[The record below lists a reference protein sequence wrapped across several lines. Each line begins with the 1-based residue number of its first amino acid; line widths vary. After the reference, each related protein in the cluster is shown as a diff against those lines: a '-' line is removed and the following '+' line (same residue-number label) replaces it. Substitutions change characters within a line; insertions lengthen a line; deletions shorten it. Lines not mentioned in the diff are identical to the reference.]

1 MAGSRDSRGFRDYPR
16 RRQKNH
22 YRVNEHF
29 DTQWNPLPD
38 YKKITRR
45 IASARLEVHQAT
57 GSMGPFNAAHPCCPG
72 SPLRTTTA
80 WLLEDAKG
88 LFNATVRD
96 AWAPM
101 ARTGLFI
108 PLTGKEN
115 RWSGTCTLAYRRS
128 NGYGLRALHRTGD
141 RQYETWY
148 QTWWEYCIK
157 Y

>member
-16 RRQKNH
+16 RRRNNH

-29 DTQWNPLPD
+29 DTQWNPLPVTT
-38 YKKITRR
+38 KITRR
-45 IASARLEVHQAT
+45 IASARSEVHQAT
-57 GSMGPFNAAHPCCPG
+57 DRMGPFNAAHPCCPG
-72 SPLRTTTA
+72 SPLRTPPA

-96 AWAPM
+96 AGHPM

-115 RWSGTCTLAYRRS
+115 RGPRTCTLAYRRS
-128 NGYGLRALHRTGD
+128 NGYGLRALTVTGD

-148 QTWWEYCIK
+148 QTWWEYCIST
-157 Y
+157 